1 MKFSNKNYT
10 DRAVLF
16 QWSESVMQRGEKEL
30 PFMHEKLC
38 VGCGTWHTQQSFNIP
53 NIPYMLTVITLHIPS
68 RGVIS
73 LYVCIVIIF
82 KKSPDLQIYVSV
94 RDVITT
100 NPEISRKNCLLYSSN
115 WRTWFTSSTNHAFF
129 PSACL
134 WFAGQLV

>member
-53 NIPYMLTVITLHIPS
+53 NIPYMLTVITRHSKPFQAIPS
-68 RGVIS
+68 RGVIG
-73 LYVCIVIIF
+73 LYIYVCIGIIVVVVSM
-82 KKSPDLQIYVSV
+82 KITRSPDLPV
-94 RDVITT
+94 
-100 NPEISRKNCLLYSSN
+100 C
-115 WRTWFTSSTNHAFF
+115 A
-129 PSACL
+129 
-134 WFAGQLV
+134 